1 MPLYYTGEGA
11 TISFSNAQ
19 TTGLN
24 TKTYCVRSISMPSF
38 DRDKIDVS
46 CLDSSGF
53 KEYIPSYLTE
63 PGELSVT
70 ARFDGN
76 DLNELTDIGYQGASS
91 SEFTCTLDF
100 GLLEG
105 ETSAATIAGS
115 GFISSVSFS
124 EMNGTSL
131 VELNITFC
139 FDGRVGPAYTTGT

>member
-19 TTGLN
+19 TAGLN

-53 KEYIPSYLTE
+53 KEYIPSYLSE
-63 PGELSVT
+63 PGELGITV
-70 ARFDGN
+70 RFDGN
-76 DLNELTDIGYQGASS
+76 DLNELTDIGYQGPDAT
-91 SEFTCTLDF
+91 EMTCTLDF

-105 ETSAATIAGS
+105 EATAATLAGS
-115 GFISSVSFS
+115 GFIQNVGFS
-124 EMNGTSL
+124 ELNGTSL
-131 VELNITFC
+131 LELNITFA
-139 FDGRVGPAYTTGT
+139 FDGRVAPAYTAGV

>member
-1 MPLYYTGEGA
+1 MSLYYTGEGA
-11 TISFSNAQ
+11 TISFSNS
-19 TTGLN
+19 N
-24 TKTYCVRSISMPSF
+24 TAALDSKTYCVRSLSLPSF

-46 CLDSSGF
+46 CLDSTSF

-105 ETSAATIAGS
+105 ETTAATIVGS

-139 FDGRVGPAYTTGT
+139 FDGRVGPTYTAGS